1 MYNLKEKEMIFV
13 FTGPDGSGRKTI
25 ARLVG
30 DTIGMR
36 GVVSSTTRKKRPFE
50 TEGIDYNYLSRE
62 EFERASQNNEFIE
75 MIEINGHLYGIK
87 ESEIKEKLQKK
98 GCIYVVLNTEGAEI
112 LKELY
117 GNKVVRFFVYA
128 DRQTVIERQE
138 KRGDSPDVIEAHM
151 SHYDEAMAYKSK
163 CEHSFENFD
172 LSHTVFEITNK
183 VEKYLNGTL
192 KLDK

>member
-1 MYNLKEKEMIFV
+1 MYNLKEKELIFV

-25 ARLVG
+25 SRLVG

-36 GVVSSTTRKKRPFE
+36 GVVSYTTRKKRPFE

-62 EFERASQNNEFIE
+62 EFEQASKNNEFIE

-87 ESEIKEKLQKK
+87 ESEIAEKLKKK
-98 GCIYVVLNTEGAEI
+98 GCIYVVLNKEGADI
-112 LKELY
+112 LKKLY

-128 DRQTVIERQE
+128 DRETVRKRQE
-138 KRGDSPDVIEAHM
+138 ERGDSEEIIEQHL
-151 SHYDEAMAYKSK
+151 SHYDEDMAYKSE
-163 CEHSFENFD
+163 CEHSFANFD

-183 VEKYLNGTL
+183 VEKYLDGTL
-192 KLDK
+192 KLDE